1 MIGYIIRRLLV
12 AIVVVIGIAAIS
24 FALLYLLSPSPVY
37 AVLGAKAQPAAVK
50 VWNAQHGYDRG
61 EIAQFLTYLGN
72 LAHLNF
78 GCSYKLSQSVS
89 DLFKENAGRS
99 AYLTGAALVLSLVI
113 AVPLGIAQ
121 AVKRNT
127 IGDYTV
133 TTLNF
138 VLYSMPSFFLGLILI
153 QFLALDWHIF
163 PPTVSDSITTTWGA
177 FTHPAQLILPIV
189 TLAAINVASFSR
201 YMRSSALDN
210 LAQDYIRLAR
220 AKGLSERAVLF
231 HHLLRNACLPMITL
245 VGLSIPTLLAGNLL
259 TEYLFNYPGLGL
271 LFFNALGNLDYNVLL
286 AYVILGAI
294 LTVLGNLI
302 ADVAVAA
309 ADPRVRLD

>member
-1 MIGYIIRRLLV
+1 MTGYIIRRLATAV
-12 AIVVVIGIAAIS
+12 IVVLGVAAII
-24 FALLYLLSPSPVY
+24 FALLHWLAPTPAYD
-37 AVLGAKAQPAAVK
+37 VLGAKAQPAAVASWDK
-50 VWNAQHGYDRG
+50 LHGYDRP
-61 EIAQFLTYLGN
+61 EIEQFFSYLN
-72 LAHLNF
+72 KLLHLNF
-78 GCSYKLSQSVS
+78 GYSYKLDQSVS
-89 DLFKENAGRS
+89 ALIKENAGRS
-99 AYLTGAALVLSLVI
+99 AYLTGAALVLSLII
-113 AVPLGIAQ
+113 AIPLGIMQ
-121 AVKRNT
+121 AVRRNT
-127 IGDYTV
+127 IEDYTF

-153 QFLALDWHIF
+153 QFLALDWGIF
-163 PPTVSDSITTTWGA
+163 PPTVSDSITSAWQA
-177 FTHPAQLILPIV
+177 FTHPMQLTLPIV

-220 AKGLSERAVLF
+220 AKGLSERAVLSR
-231 HHLLRNACLPMITL
+231 HLLRNACLPMITL

-271 LFFNALGNLDYNVLL
+271 LFYTALGNLDYNVLL
-286 AYVILGAI
+286 AYVIVGAI

-302 ADVAVAA
+302 ADIAVAA

>member
-1 MIGYIIRRLLV
+1 V
-12 AIVVVIGIAAIS
+12 IVVLGVAVII
-24 FALLYLLSPSPVY
+24 FALLHWLAPSPVY
-37 AVLGAKAQPAAVK
+37 DVLGPKAQPAAVIS
-50 VWNAQHGYDRG
+50 WNKLHGYDRP
-61 EIAQFLTYLGN
+61 EIAQFFSYLGD
-72 LAHLNF
+72 LLHLNF
-78 GCSYKLSQSVS
+78 GYSYKLSQSVS
-89 DLFKENAGRS
+89 ALFQENAGRS
-99 AYLTGAALVLSLVI
+99 AYLTLAALLLSLII
-113 AVPLGIAQ
+113 AVPLGIMQ
-121 AVKRNT
+121 AVRRNT
-127 IGDYTV
+127 FGDYTF

-153 QFLALDWHIF
+153 QFLALDWGIF
-163 PPTVSDSITTTWGA
+163 PPTVSDSVTTTWQA
-177 FTHPAQLILPIV
+177 FVHPLQLTLPIV

-220 AKGLSERAVLF
+220 AKGLSQRAVLF

-245 VGLSIPTLLAGNLL
+245 IGLSIPTLLAGNLL

-271 LFFNALGNLDYNVLL
+271 LFYNALQNLDYNVLL

-302 ADVAVAA
+302 ADVAISI

>member
-1 MIGYIIRRLLV
+1 MTGYIIRRLATAV
-12 AIVVVIGIAAIS
+12 IVVLGVAAII
-24 FALLYLLSPSPVY
+24 FGLLHWLAPTPAYD
-37 AVLGAKAQPAAVK
+37 VLGPKAQPAAVAS
-50 VWNAQHGYDRG
+50 WNKLHGYDRP
-61 EIAQFLTYLGN
+61 EIVQFGSYLKN
-72 LAHLNF
+72 LLHLNF
-78 GCSYKLSQSVS
+78 GYSYKLSQSVS
-89 DLFKENAGRS
+89 ALFRENAGRS
-99 AYLTGAALVLSLVI
+99 AYLTGAALLLSLVI
-113 AVPLGIAQ
+113 AIPLGIMQ
-121 AVKRNT
+121 AVRRNT
-127 IGDYTV
+127 IEDYTF

-153 QFLALDWHIF
+153 QFLALDWGIF
-163 PPTVSDSITTTWGA
+163 PPTVSDSITSAWQA
-177 FTHPAQLILPIV
+177 FTHPMQLTLPIV

-220 AKGLSERAVLF
+220 AKGLSERAVLSR
-231 HHLLRNACLPMITL
+231 HLLRNACLPMITL

-271 LFFNALGNLDYNVLL
+271 LFYTALGNLDYNVLL
-286 AYVILGAI
+286 AYVIVGAI

-302 ADVAVAA
+302 ADIAVAA

>member
-1 MIGYIIRRLLV
+1 MMGYIIRRLATAV
-12 AIVVVIGIAAIS
+12 IVVLGVAAII
-24 FALLYLLSPSPVY
+24 FALLHWLAPSPAY
-37 AVLGAKAQPAAVK
+37 DVLGAKAQPAAVAS
-50 VWNAQHGYDRG
+50 WNKLHGYDRP
-61 EIAQFLTYLGN
+61 ELVQFFSYLGD
-72 LAHLNF
+72 LLHLNF
-78 GCSYKLSQSVS
+78 GYSYKLSQSVS
-89 DLFKENAGRS
+89 ALFEENAGRS
-99 AYLTGAALVLSLVI
+99 AYLTLAALLLSLII
-113 AVPLGIAQ
+113 AVPLGIMQ
-121 AVKRNT
+121 AVRRNT
-127 IGDYTV
+127 FGDYTF

-153 QFLALDWHIF
+153 QFLALDWGVF
-163 PPTVSDSITTTWGA
+163 PPTVSDSITTAWQA
-177 FTHPAQLILPIV
+177 FTHPMQLTLPIV

-220 AKGLSERAVLF
+220 AKGLSQRAVLF

-245 VGLSIPTLLAGNLL
+245 IGLSIPTLLAGNLL

-271 LFFNALGNLDYNVLL
+271 LFYTALGNLDYNVLL

-302 ADVAVAA
+302 ADVAISI